1 MEDKKDEEMMGLM
14 ENKPKEKD
22 SSGKDSRGVPKVKDP
37 KANKP
42 LKPINYEYLNGLRGW
57 GAFAVFLFHYTE
69 GFWKMD
75 AHPKD

>member
-1 MEDKKDEEMMGLM
+1 MMGLM
-14 ENKPKEKD
+14 MGMEGKE
-22 SSGKDSRGVPKVKDP
+22 SSGKNSRGEKAQVLAP
-37 KANKP
+37 KAPDAKAKP